1 MLRNL
6 KHKIAMVSGTAIL
19 NMDKAKELNAGK
31 RIISICAGVYM
42 LQRGIKI
49 VSTSPV
55 LAIQE
60 LILGGF
66 LLYNGATGINLLA
79 LRKPR
84 EAAEIRRNQIQGN
97 DPDAIPAFV

>member
-1 MLRNL
+1 MLQNI
-6 KHKIAMVSGTAIL
+6 KHKLAMLSGGALL
-19 NMDKAKELNAGK
+19 NMDEAKELNAGK
-31 RIISICAGVYM
+31 RIISLLAGAYM

-49 VSTSPV
+49 VKSSPV

-60 LILGGF
+60 LMLGGF

-84 EAAEIRRNQIQGN
+84 EISEIRRNQIQGN
-97 DPDAIPAFV
+97 DPDAVPAFV